1 MQNASASVVA
11 RTGASARQAGIM
23 TGMRGSHEYRRRRA
37 AIVENGD
44 LRVTVLEEGGH
55 IAEIFDKRSGT
66 NPLWTPPWASIEP
79 SLFTRA
85 AHTGYGTGSDAKLLA
100 GIMGHNLCVDIF
112 GGPSDE
118 EAAAGLTPHGDASV
132 VRYEL
137 DVTGDAMTIGA
148 VLPLAELR
156 VERRLEL
163 RHRTV
168 RIRESIEN
176 LTACDRPIGWTEHV
190 TLGPPFLEKG
200 LTEFRSSAT
209 RSKVF
214 EGAFGADDYLVAG
227 AAFDWP
233 LAPRTGGGTADLR
246 RLTGA
251 AASSA
256 YTAHL
261 MDQSR
266 EDAFFVAFS
275 ATVRLAFGYVW
286 RRRDFPWLG
295 IWEENHSRHNAPW
308 NGATLARGMEFGVS
322 PMPESRREMI
332 DRGRLFDVPTYRWIP
347 AKSRVEV
354 DYWAVMRDVDAV
366 PESIEHWAEG
376 P

>member
-1 MQNASASVVA
+1 MS
-11 RTGASARQAGIM
+11 
-23 TGMRGSHEYRRRRA
+23 GSHVYRGRRA
-37 AIVENGD
+37 AVVENDD

-55 IAEIFDKRSGT
+55 IAEILDKRSGI
-66 NPLWTPPWASIEP
+66 NPLWTPPWKSIEP
-79 SLFTRA
+79 SAYVRA
-85 AHTGYGTGSDAKLLA
+85 RHPEYGSGSDAKLLA

-137 DVTGDAMTIGA
+137 DVAGRAMSMRGL
-148 VLPLAELR
+148 LPLAELSI
-156 VERRLEL
+156 ERRIEL
-163 RHRTV
+163 RDRAV
-168 RIRESIEN
+168 RVREIIEN
-176 LTACDRPIGWTEHV
+176 MTACDRPIGWTEHV

-200 LTEFRSSAT
+200 LTEFRASAT

-214 EGAFGADDYLVAG
+214 ERAFGVDDYLLAG

-233 LAPRTGGGTADLR
+233 FAPRADGGTTDLR
-246 RLTGA
+246 RFTSA

-261 MDQSR
+261 MDEDR
-266 EDAFFVAFS
+266 DDAFFAAFS
-275 ATVRLAFGYVW
+275 PRTRLALGFVW
-286 RRRDFPWLG
+286 RRQDFPWLG
-295 IWEENHSRHNAPW
+295 IWEENHSRSHAPW
-308 NGATLARGMEFGVS
+308 NGATLTRGMEFGVS

-347 AKSRVEV
+347 AKSGVEV
-354 DYWAVMRDVDAV
+354 EYWAIISRDVDAV
-366 PESIEHWAEG
+366 PERIER
-376 P
+376 PY